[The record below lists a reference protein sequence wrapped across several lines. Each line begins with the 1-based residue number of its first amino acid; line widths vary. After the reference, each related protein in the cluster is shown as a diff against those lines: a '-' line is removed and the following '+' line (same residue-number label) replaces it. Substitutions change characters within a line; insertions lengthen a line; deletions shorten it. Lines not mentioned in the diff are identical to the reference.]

1 LANPISSSA
10 AVADLSLGAI
20 DRRRIGELEAQL
32 AEARETLDAIRNG
45 EVDAVV
51 VGGPETRRIYTL
63 ENADRS
69 YRLLIE
75 QMREGAVMLS
85 ADAVVLY
92 ANVALAELLNLPP
105 ERVLAHRFKRFVAE
119 SDRAIFTSLLASGGS
134 AEIALRRSDGE
145 SFPARL
151 SLGTLATDAGPVMC
165 GVITDLTDA
174 HAHAREIGDARS
186 RLAVE
191 EARRE
196 LDERYRLIL
205 ESATDFAILSTDF
218 EGRVTIWNSGARNIL
233 GWEADEIIGGAA
245 PTIWSHEDRA
255 AGVPQQEMATALQKG
270 RAEAER
276 WHLRKDGSRFWANGL
291 MMPLRNR
298 AGDAIGFLKILR
310 DRTEQRR
317 AAENQQTLINE
328 LNHRVKNTLS
338 TVQSIATQTLRT
350 AATPE
355 EAREALEDRLIALS
369 RAHDVLTRESWECA
383 ALSEIV
389 SEALAAYR
397 DRWEDRIHVRGP
409 DVRLPPRVALALSM
423 ALHELATNAVKY
435 GALSN
440 AAGEVSVNWTF
451 DDTADCGRLALRWTE
466 QGGPPV
472 EPPSRQGFGS
482 RLIQRTL
489 AAELGGEV
497 ILNFAPTGVV
507 CAIEAIVE
515 AAERA

>member
-1 LANPISSSA
+1 MPNS
-10 AVADLSLGAI
+10 AVAADISPDATS
-20 DRRRIGELEAQL
+20 RRRIRELEAQL
-32 AEARETLDAIRNG
+32 VEARETLDAIRNG

-51 VGGPETRRIYTL
+51 VGAPDARRIYTL

-75 QMREGAVMLS
+75 QMAEGAVMLS

-92 ANVALAELLNLPP
+92 ANAALAALLDLPA
-105 ERVLAHRFKRFVAE
+105 ERVLGQRFKRFV
-119 SDRAIFTSLLASGGS
+119 SDGDRAAFESLLLHGGTS
-134 AEIALRRSDGE
+134 EISLRKPGGA

-151 SLGTLATDAGPVMC
+151 SLGALATDAGPVMC
-165 GVITDLTDA
+165 GVITDLTHA
-174 HAHAREIGDARS
+174 HAHAQEIGDARS

-191 EARRE
+191 DARRE
-196 LDERYRLIL
+196 MDERYRLIL

-218 EGRVTIWNSGARNIL
+218 EGQVTIWNSGAANIL
-233 GWEADEIIGGAA
+233 GWQADEIIGGPA
-245 PTIWSHEDRA
+245 PTIWSREDRA
-255 AGVPQQEMATALQKG
+255 AGMPQQEMATALQKG

-291 MMPLRNR
+291 MMPLRNQG
-298 AGDAIGFLKILR
+298 GDAIGFLKILR

-317 AAENQQTLINE
+317 AAENQQILINE
-328 LNHRVKNTLS
+328 LNHRVKNTLA

-369 RAHDVLTRESWECA
+369 RAHDVLTRENWECA
-383 ALSEIV
+383 ELSEIV
-389 SEALAAYR
+389 GEALAAYY
-397 DRWEDRIHVRGP
+397 DRREDRIHIRGP
-409 DVRLPPRVALALSM
+409 EVRLPPRVALALSM

-440 AAGEVSVNWTF
+440 TGGEVSIDWTF
-451 DDTADCGRLALRWTE
+451 DETAEARRLSLRWTE

-472 EPPSRQGFGS
+472 EPPRRQGFGS

-489 AAELGGEV
+489 ASELGGEV
-497 ILNFAPTGVV
+497 TMEFAPAGV
-507 CAIEAIVE
+507 
-515 AAERA
+515 